1 MIYFIKYLRPNY
13 PFLLPLYL
21 SMYSYDLLHPH
32 HFPILSLN
40 PNTFPFL
47 IFLYLPHLIYSI
59 SYLIFPSTSSFN
71 FLLRISPLPPPRFTL
86 SPPPSHC
93 ILSPSIRATNFISTP
108 TIALPI
114 FSFYPLRILPS
125 RPPSPLPPRPY
136 APTSR
141 PDLTPRPH
149 APTSRPDLTPRPH
162 APTSRPLL
170 LPDLTPRPHAPTS
183 RPDLTPRPHAP
194 TSRPDLTPRPHAPSS
209 RPDLTPP
216 SRPDLTPRPHVS
228 RPDLT
233 PPSRPVL
240 TPRPHAPSSR
250 PDLTP
255 HPPILVAIYIWS
267 LGITPS
273 NSPTEPPYSDMHPMR
288 VLFLIH
294 ELSPPTSGSYSGHFK
309 EFPSLHDPSN
319 VSIAAFL
326 LFA

>member
-71 FLLRISPLPPPRFTL
+71 FLLRISPSHLLLPIVFSLHLFALPTSYPLLRSLFPSFLSTLYAYSPPDLPP
-86 SPPPSHC
+86 
-93 ILSPSIRATNFISTP
+93 
-108 TIALPI
+108 
-114 FSFYPLRILPS
+114 
-125 RPPSPLPPRPY
+125 RPPSPTL
-136 APTSR
+136 R

-149 APTSRPDLTPRPH
+149 APSSR
-162 APTSRPLL
+162 
-170 LPDLTPRPHAPTS
+170 PDLTPRPHAPTS

-194 TSRPDLTPRPHAPSS
+194 TSRPDLTPRPHAP
-209 RPDLTPP
+209 T
-216 SRPDLTPRPHVS
+216 SRPDLTPRPHAPTS

-233 PPSRPVL
+233 PRPHAPTSRPDLTPRPHAPTSRPDLTPRPHAPTSRPVL

-255 HPPILVAIYIWS
+255 HPPILVARRTSGRWVS
-267 LGITPS
+267 LPS
-273 NSPTEPPYSDMHPMR
+273 NSPRE
-288 VLFLIH
+288 
-294 ELSPPTSGSYSGHFK
+294 
-309 EFPSLHDPSN
+309 N
-319 VSIAAFL
+319 L
-326 LFA
+326 LTATCTR